1 MAGCEA
7 KLNRRGKGAGKPL
20 QLRVCGMR
28 AIVKTPKGFFAHGRE
43 VWFCAEH
50 APTKLLP
57 RGMGP
62 NVEFSGRTRSAGAQG

>member
-57 RGMGP
+57 RDMGP
-62 NVEFSGRTRSAGAQG
+62 NAKLTGSQRDAR